1 MHLFSCSHSVIRKA
15 YQAWVCIVTLI
26 PSPLRPH
33 FLKQSQGKK
42 KKKKQV
48 TSLKLH
54 VSPVARVYATEKVSP
69 LQIESQLVRC
79 TVPQNRI
86 KMS

>member
-1 MHLFSCSHSVIRKA
+1 MHLFSCSHSVIREA

-42 KKKKQV
+42 KKKRV